1 MPREALVRSAS
12 GAGEVVRITCREA
25 SRLISA
31 GLDAKLTLSQRT
43 SLRLHLALCDTCNKL
58 KAQFEFLR
66 RALSTYA
73 RTDESDEDRPG

>member
-1 MPREALVRSAS
+1 MK
-12 GAGEVVRITCREA
+12 ITCKEA

-31 GLDAKLTLSQRT
+31 GLDRKLSLGDRT
-43 SLRLHLALCDTCNKL
+43 ALRLHLALCDACSKL

-73 RTDESDEDRPG
+73 TREEAGWDKDRRQ